1 MNKGSAPQAGLSR
14 YEMPYMFEVSGRKVS
29 LRRTLAGRRVALAT
43 FDELCG
49 QPLGSADYIG
59 NTPYSLICVDRL
71 LVMYVCVLS
80 CWCVA
85 LGERLHVLFISH
97 IPRMTMPTNR
107 NELRRFILLIDALY
121 EAQTRVIILADVPVM
136 ELLTISAADRAS
148 SVHDEVRALLIYT
161 ILYYTIQV
169 SLCI

>member
-1 MNKGSAPQAGLSR
+1 M
-14 YEMPYMFEVSGRKVS
+14 
-29 LRRTLAGRRVALAT
+29 
-43 FDELCG
+43 
-49 QPLGSADYIG
+49 
-59 NTPYSLICVDRL
+59 L
-71 LVMYVCVLS
+71 LVMYVFS

-121 EAQTRVIILADVPVM
+121 EAHTRVIILADVPVM

-161 ILYYTIQV
+161 ILYYTILYYTSITLHIV
-169 SLCI
+169 YTIVYMCVYMIGICF

>member
-1 MNKGSAPQAGLSR
+1 M
-14 YEMPYMFEVSGRKVS
+14 
-29 LRRTLAGRRVALAT
+29 
-43 FDELCG
+43 
-49 QPLGSADYIG
+49 
-59 NTPYSLICVDRL
+59 L
-71 LVMYVCVLS
+71 LVMYVFS

-121 EAQTRVIILADVPVM
+121 EAHTRVIILADVPVM

-161 ILYYTIQV
+161 ILYYTILYEYHSAY
-169 SLCI
+169 SLYYCIYVCLYDRYLLLIAPSHVC